1 MHIPISTYR
10 LQFNKTFGFKDALNI
25 VQYLYKLGV
34 TDLYASP
41 IMKAVKGSMHGYDV
55 TEPSELNPELGE
67 KKDFNELIS
76 TLKNYNMNWVQ
87 DFVPNHMAFSPENRM
102 LVDLLENGPNSR
114 YFDVFDIEWN
124 HPFRTVNLRLL
135 APFLGKF
142 YQYALAEG
150 ELVLKFDEEGFSI
163 NYYERR
169 LPIKM
174 ESYSDILSYRISR
187 LRNKLGRNNAD
198 FIKYQGVLYVLK
210 SLPSK
215 EEMDER
221 YSQIKF
227 LKGLLWEMYSASPD
241 IKEFL
246 DENIKIYNGEKGN
259 AESFNLLDKLL
270 NDQYFRLSYWKV
282 ANEEINYRRF
292 FNINELISLKMEHP
306 QTFDRVHQFILKFV
320 EDGDIK
326 GLRIDHVDGLYDPTA
341 YLKRLRDYAPNA
353 YIVVEKILELEEE
366 LPSFWPIEGTTGYE
380 FMNFLNGIFVQT
392 KNQRVI
398 TSSYQRFTKEIRSFE
413 EIVHEK
419 KRLIIQARMAGDV
432 ERLSFII
439 EAISSRDRNGVDI
452 TMHGIKKALEE
463 ILTYFPIYRTYIDEN
478 HFSKRDKKYLDDIM
492 AKVKEQNPSLTDE
505 FNYIGNLLTLNFGE
519 HFSKEQ
525 AADTYDFIKKFQQ
538 LTGPLMAKG
547 FEDTALY
554 VYNRFLSLNE
564 VGGNPGKFGMNIK
577 EFHNFNKARSAKW
590 PHTMNGSSTHDTKLS
605 EDVRARINAIS
616 EFAQEWDANIKSWN
630 KINQIQK
637 KKINGRYVPDNNE
650 EYRIYQILL
659 GSFPQDAAEHEE
671 YLQRIKEYI
680 VKSLREAK
688 QHSTWIKPNAEYESA
703 AQLFAET
710 ILKNPADD
718 KFLTSFMQFKNK
730 IAFYGMFNSLSQVL
744 LKAASP
750 GLPDFY
756 QGTDLWSFSL
766 VDPDNRRPVDY
777 GKRNKFLDEIVNI
790 KSEETGGFIEKMF
803 DNLES
808 GQIKLFL
815 TYKCLQARKQHP
827 DLFQHGN
834 YIPLHAGGALSEN
847 IAAFARA
854 HENKTAVVVAPRF
867 YSALIKPG
875 NRNID
880 PEIFKDT
887 YLELPEGF
895 NYMNVI
901 TSEAVNAKREVP
913 LSLILA
919 KFPGALLIG
928 EKI

>member
-1 MHIPISTYR
+1 
-10 LQFNKTFGFKDALNI
+10 
-25 VQYLYKLGV
+25 
-34 TDLYASP
+34 
-41 IMKAVKGSMHGYDV
+41 
-55 TEPSELNPELGE
+55 
-67 KKDFNELIS
+67 
-76 TLKNYNMNWVQ
+76 
-87 DFVPNHMAFSPENRM
+87 
-102 LVDLLENGPNSR
+102 
-114 YFDVFDIEWN
+114 
-124 HPFRTVNLRLL
+124 
-135 APFLGKF
+135 
-142 YQYALAEG
+142 
-150 ELVLKFDEEGFSI
+150 
-163 NYYERR
+163 
-169 LPIKM
+169 
-174 ESYSDILSYRISR
+174 
-187 LRNKLGRNNAD
+187 
-198 FIKYQGVLYVLK
+198 
-210 SLPSK
+210 
-215 EEMDER
+215 
-221 YSQIKF
+221 
-227 LKGLLWEMYSASPD
+227 
-241 IKEFL
+241 
-246 DENIKIYNGEKGN
+246 
-259 AESFNLLDKLL
+259 
-270 NDQYFRLSYWKV
+270 
-282 ANEEINYRRF
+282 
-292 FNINELISLKMEHP
+292 
-306 QTFDRVHQFILKFV
+306 
-320 EDGDIK
+320 
-326 GLRIDHVDGLYDPTA
+326 
-341 YLKRLRDYAPNA
+341 PNA

-366 LPSFWPIEGTTGYE
+366 LPSYWPVEGTTGYE

-392 KNQRVI
+392 KNQRAI

-478 HFSKRDKKYLDDIM
+478 RFSKRDKKYLDEIIE
-492 AKVKEQNPSLTDE
+492 KVKEQNPSLTDE

-525 AADTYDFIKKFQQ
+525 SADTYDFIKKFQQ

-688 QHSTWIKPNAEYESA
+688 LHSAWIKPNAEYESA
-703 AQLFAET
+703 AKLFAEA
-710 ILKNPADD
+710 ILKNPADN

-756 QGTDLWSFSL
+756 QGTDLWNFSL

-777 GKRNKFLDEIVNI
+777 EKKNKFLDEIVNI
-790 KSEETGGFIEKMF
+790 KSEETSSFIEKMF
-803 DNLES
+803 DNLEN

-815 TYKCLQARKQHP
+815 TYKCLQARKQHS

-834 YIPLHAGGALSEN
+834 YVPLYAGGALSEN
-847 IAAFARA
+847 IAAFVRT
-854 HENKTAVVVAPRF
+854 HENKTAVVIALRF

-875 NRNID
+875 SRNID

-887 YLELPEGF
+887 YIELPEEF
-895 NYMNVI
+895 NYTNII
-901 TSEAVNAKREVP
+901 TSETVDAKREVP

-928 EKI
+928 EK